1 MSNKKG
7 FSLIELVVVMSIL
20 SILATVSSVSYKG
33 YNAKARKQL
42 TKTQMASLIIT
53 GEFFK
58 ATNKFYIP
66 NMKAMNVPLS
76 GHYKATIKVIC
87 SKNNNGSSDDPS
99 SSDVVFK
106 SEDEGEDA
114 TDDGTC
120 GWVELKTKEVSGE
133 KILDVKDQCGV
144 GWPAKATGWAGHVF
158 CHYYARSD
166 DEFPRSGG
174 ETYAESGFQFEP
186 RDSSE
191 WETIEASL
199 PLKTGRFL
207 KYFQVRDTQSECALK
222 PKGEYGAGSCTRAKE
237 YAMDNIKPIWD
248 DLASKTG
255 NKRRDLLSGP
265 PGHYMAGF
273 PKLVLFAASCKSSGF
288 ENCGDGTSKE
298 YSVITL
304 DEGRIANEYEGT
316 ASF

>member
-42 TKTQMASLIIT
+42 IRTQMASLVIT
-53 GEFFK
+53 TESFK

-66 NMKAMNVPLS
+66 NMKAMNTPLS
-76 GHYKATIKVIC
+76 GHYKATIKVLC
-87 SKNNNGSSDDPS
+87 SKNNKGSADPS
-99 SSDVVFK
+99 SSLVVFK
-106 SEDEGEDA
+106 SEDEGLDA
-114 TDDGTC
+114 TNDGTC
-120 GWVELKTKEVSGE
+120 GWVDLKTKEVSGE
-133 KILDVKDQCGV
+133 KVLDVADQCG
-144 GWPAKATGWAGHVF
+144 GSTPNATGWAGHVF
-158 CHYYARSD
+158 CNYYARDNSD
-166 DEFPRSGG
+166 YRWFG
-174 ETYAESGFQFEP
+174 EESYTESGFQFEP

-207 KYFQVRDTQSECALK
+207 KYFQIRDTHSECALK
-222 PKGEYGAGSCTRAKE
+222 PKGEYGVGSCTRAKE

-255 NKRRDLLSGP
+255 NKREHLLSGNLSR
-265 PGHYMAGF
+265 YDTRSSIRF
-273 PKLVLFAASCKSSGF
+273 VLFAASCKSSGF

-304 DEGRIANEYEGT
+304 DDRRIASEYEGT